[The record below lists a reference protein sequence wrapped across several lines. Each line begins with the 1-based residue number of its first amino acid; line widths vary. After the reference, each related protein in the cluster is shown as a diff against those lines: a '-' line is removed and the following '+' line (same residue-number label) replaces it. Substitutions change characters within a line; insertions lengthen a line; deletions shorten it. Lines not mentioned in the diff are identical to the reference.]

1 MTTKANTKNEKLVAL
16 QIINQQ
22 EPLRFLVSSDTRSDV
37 VHLVDLESYW
47 HSGQCGCEEFIFR
60 IEPLLR
66 RKIIDPCTP
75 RAYCKHIRCARDVV
89 AEAAINAVAKHGE
102 RGRRRD
108 AA

>member
-1 MTTKANTKNEKLVAL
+1 MIAKAKTRNEKLVVL
-16 QIINQQ
+16 RVVNQQ
-22 EPLRFLVSSDTRSDV
+22 EPLRFLISSDSRPDV

-47 HSGQCGCEEFIFR
+47 HSGQCGCEEFTFR

-66 RKIIDPCTP
+66 RRVIEPCSP
-75 RAYCKHIRCARDVV
+75 RAFCKHIRCARDVV

-102 RGRRRD
+102 RGRRRE